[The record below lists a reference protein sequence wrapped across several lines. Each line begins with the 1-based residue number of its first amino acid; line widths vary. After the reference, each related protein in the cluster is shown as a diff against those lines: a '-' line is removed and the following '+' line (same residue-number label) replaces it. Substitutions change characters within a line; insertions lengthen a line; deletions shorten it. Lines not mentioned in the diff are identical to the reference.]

1 MTEPVVDFA
10 YQLSVSRERIE
21 KRVFQNLR
29 NISEELLMK
38 DEFVGSLIVF
48 GVFKTQVDGMRQFG
62 GSKLEKY
69 INVVGAHEE
78 EFINMVRSGDD
89 GAIVISDSGQILGSG
104 IYLTVDD
111 PTLDIP
117 EGAGTRHISAAS
129 FSKRDDI
136 LATFTLSEETRIVR
150 KWKDGAVNEQFD
162 PSDDQE

>member
-136 LATFTLSEETRIVR
+136 LATFTLSVETRIVR